1 MERAL
6 LLADKIKTMD
16 SQFQVIESEI
26 NKDLEKQTTLEKQKR
41 ELEAQLAILELRLKK
56 NNSIKKELQGIIE
69 ETKTSFQKISEAAET
84 LMDIIDT
91 KYAI

>member
-1 MERAL
+1 MDRAL
-6 LLADKIKTMD
+6 LLADKIKNMD

-26 NKDLEKQTTLEKQKR
+26 NKDLEKQTKLGKQKR

-56 NNSIKKELQGIIE
+56 NNSIKIELQGIIE

-84 LMDIIDT
+84 LMDIIVT

>member
-1 MERAL
+1 MDRAL
-6 LLADKIKTMD
+6 LLADKIKNMD

-26 NKDLEKQTTLEKQKR
+26 NKDLEKQSKLEKQKR

-56 NNSIKKELQGIIE
+56 NNSIKIELQGIIE

>member
-1 MERAL
+1 MDRAL
-6 LLADKIKTMD
+6 LLADKIKNMD

-26 NKDLEKQTTLEKQKR
+26 NKDLEKQTKLGKQKR

-56 NNSIKKELQGIIE
+56 NNSIKIELQGIIE

>member
-1 MERAL
+1 MDRAL

-26 NKDLEKQTTLEKQKR
+26 NKDLEKQSKLEKQKR
-41 ELEAQLAILELRLKK
+41 ELDAQLAILELRLKK
-56 NNSIKKELQGIIE
+56 NNSIKIELQGIIE